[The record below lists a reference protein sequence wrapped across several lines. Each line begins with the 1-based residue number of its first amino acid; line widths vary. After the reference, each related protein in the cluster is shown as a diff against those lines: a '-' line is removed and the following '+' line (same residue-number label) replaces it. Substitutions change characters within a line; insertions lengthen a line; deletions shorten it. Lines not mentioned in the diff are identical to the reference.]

1 MNASAFIARKLRFQG
16 RIAVATIAIASFII
30 ILAVAV
36 SAGFRK
42 ELRGGIAS
50 ISGDIRLTSPD
61 LNYIN
66 ESSPIRSDASYMP
79 SLDSLTGI
87 DKITPA
93 VYRAGIIKS
102 ETDIQGVLFK
112 GIPGGGD
119 SLKVAIP
126 RRLSSILG
134 LEEGDRM
141 LTYFVGKS
149 VKARKFRISSIY
161 DDILGSDDRLIVY
174 AGIEDMQRVNGW
186 DPNEVSAIEITLDDK
201 LRSAEMMREMTQEVG
216 ASVLFNTPEDE
227 STVVASSALNM
238 YPEIFS
244 WLDLIDFNVLFILI
258 LMTIVAGFNMISS
271 LLIMLFRNIST
282 IGILKSMGMTDRSIA
297 SVFLRVASSVVLKG
311 MAAGNVLALLF
322 CFVQNRTHIIGLNP
336 ENYFVSFVPV
346 SIDLV
351 NVIAADV
358 ISYLVIML
366 LLLLPCLFVSGVD
379 PASTVRAR

>member
-1 MNASAFIARKLRFQG
+1 
-16 RIAVATIAIASFII
+16 
-30 ILAVAV
+30 
-36 SAGFRK
+36 
-42 ELRGGIAS
+42 
-50 ISGDIRLTSPD
+50 
-61 LNYIN
+61 
-66 ESSPIRSDASYMP
+66 MP

-87 DKITPA
+87 DRITPA

-119 SLKVAIP
+119 SLKVAVP
-126 RRLSSILG
+126 RRLSSMLG
-134 LEEGDRM
+134 LKEGDSM

-149 VKARKFRISSIY
+149 VKARKFRIASIY

-174 AGIEDMQRVNGW
+174 TGIEDLQRVNGW
-186 DPNEVSAIEITLDDK
+186 NQNEVSAIEITLDDK

-238 YPEIFS
+238 YTEIFS
-244 WLDLIDFNVLFILI
+244 WLELIDFNVLFILI

-311 MAAGNVLALLF
+311 MLAGNALALLF
-322 CFVQNRTHIIGLNP
+322 CFIQSRTHIIGLNP

-346 SIDLV
+346 NIDLV

>member
-1 MNASAFIARKLRFQG
+1 
-16 RIAVATIAIASFII
+16 
-30 ILAVAV
+30 
-36 SAGFRK
+36 
-42 ELRGGIAS
+42 
-50 ISGDIRLTSPD
+50 
-61 LNYIN
+61 
-66 ESSPIRSDASYMP
+66 MP

-87 DKITPA
+87 DRIIPA

-102 ETDIQGVLFK
+102 DTDIQGVLFK

-119 SLKVAIP
+119 SLKVAVP
-126 RRLSSILG
+126 RRLSSMLG
-134 LEEGDRM
+134 LKEGDSM

-149 VKARKFRISSIY
+149 VKARKFRIASIY

-174 AGIEDMQRVNGW
+174 AGIEDLQRVNGW

-244 WLDLIDFNVLFILI
+244 WLELIDFNVLFILI

-311 MAAGNVLALLF
+311 MLAGNALALLF
-322 CFVQNRTHIIGLNP
+322 CFIQSRTHIIGLNP

>member
-1 MNASAFIARKLRFQG
+1 
-16 RIAVATIAIASFII
+16 
-30 ILAVAV
+30 
-36 SAGFRK
+36 
-42 ELRGGIAS
+42 
-50 ISGDIRLTSPD
+50 
-61 LNYIN
+61 
-66 ESSPIRSDASYMP
+66 MP

-87 DKITPA
+87 DRITPA

-102 ETDIQGVLFK
+102 DTDIQGVLFK

-119 SLKVAIP
+119 SLKVSVP

-134 LEEGDRM
+134 LKEGDSM

-149 VKARKFRISSIY
+149 VKARKFRIASIY

-174 AGIEDMQRVNGW
+174 AGIEDLQRVNGW

-227 STVVASSALNM
+227 STVVTSSALNM

-244 WLDLIDFNVLFILI
+244 WLELIDFNVLFILI

-311 MAAGNVLALLF
+311 MLAGNALALLF
-322 CFVQNRTHIIGLNP
+322 CFIQSRTHIIGLNP

-346 SIDLV
+346 NIDLV

>member
-42 ELRGGIAS
+42 ELRDGIAS

-87 DKITPA
+87 DRITPA

-102 ETDIQGVLFK
+102 DTDIQGVLFK

-119 SLKVAIP
+119 NLKVSVP
-126 RRLSSILG
+126 RRLSSMLG
-134 LEEGDRM
+134 LKEGDSM

-149 VKARKFRISSIY
+149 VKARKFRIASIY

-174 AGIEDMQRVNGW
+174 AGIEDLQRVNGW

-244 WLDLIDFNVLFILI
+244 WLELIDFNVLFILI

-297 SVFLRVASSVVLKG
+297 SIFLRVASSVVLKG
-311 MAAGNVLALLF
+311 MLAGNAIALLF
-322 CFVQNRTHIIGLNP
+322 CFIQNRTHIIGLNP